1 MEQCP
6 IKEMEIK
13 FRCVIDTE
21 NSLFEP
27 VPAKKVKPEWYKD
40 LPAELPLGNGI
51 TDTIKKC
58 PAMHDWLSMGYLIRN
73 RHTILVWMGT
83 HGGDPCSIAL
93 PLVEDVTFMDIE
105 KIKGFTYAEDVSEYV
120 NVNKLL
126 LGETVELSKGQRLGG
141 HPHLQVKGSSWDD
154 KMCFKF
160 KMDFLIETPK
170 GTSCYYLDPFLFD
183 NPNFTTW
190 QGVIDTDN
198 FNQLTTNNMIIC
210 YPKAD
215 EHFIIT
221 KGTPL
226 VQIVPFVRYPW
237 KHTIEY
243 LSPEELNEM
252 FENDVQGTLK
262 TMNER
267 KLFEKEDAEYR
278 SIYRKNWASKKEFK

>member
-1 MEQCP
+1 M
-6 IKEMEIK
+6 
-13 FRCVIDTE
+13 
-21 NSLFEP
+21 
-27 VPAKKVKPEWYKD
+27 A
-40 LPAELPLGNGI
+40 
-51 TDTIKKC
+51 
-58 PAMHDWLSMGYLIRN
+58 H
-73 RHTILVWMGT
+73 
-83 HGGDPCSIAL
+83 
-93 PLVEDVTFMDIE
+93 
-105 KIKGFTYAEDVSEYV
+105 
-120 NVNKLL
+120 
-126 LGETVELSKGQRLGG
+126 SKGMILAENEWLEGSQKYGG
-141 HPHLQVKGSSWDD
+141 HPAVQVKGSSWDD

-210 YPKAD
+210 YPKSD
-215 EHFIIT
+215 EHFVIT

-243 LSPEELNEM
+243 LSSEELNEM